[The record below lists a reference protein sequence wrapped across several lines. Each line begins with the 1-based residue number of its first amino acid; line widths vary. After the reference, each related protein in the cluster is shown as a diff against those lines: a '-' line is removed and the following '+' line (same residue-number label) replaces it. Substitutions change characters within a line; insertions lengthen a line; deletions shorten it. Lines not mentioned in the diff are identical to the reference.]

1 MSKNRPNPSYLYR
14 DNSASPVVVPNDE
27 SKMKGVGWDAL
38 RSAAVGY
45 AIRGAIGGAMGA
57 FFGFCGALREAH
69 DSAVPLA
76 NARPLHTTVFAATI
90 GCVAGLI
97 FWALRRLRDRGGVYY
112 FLPWG
117 LSVGAGTA
125 LVLLPT
131 ILKTREWLA
140 FTITVAVSVS
150 AGCGLGAYIYLMF
163 KDQSRE

>member
-1 MSKNRPNPSYLYR
+1 
-14 DNSASPVVVPNDE
+14 
-27 SKMKGVGWDAL
+27 
-38 RSAAVGY
+38 
-45 AIRGAIGGAMGA
+45 MGA

-76 NARPLHTTVFAATI
+76 NARPFATTVFAGTI

-97 FWALRRLRDRGGVYY
+97 FWGLRRLRDRGGIYY

-131 ILKTREWLA
+131 ILKTREWP
-140 FTITVAVSVS
+140 FFFVAIGVSVS
-150 AGCGLGAYIYLMF
+150 AGAGLGAYIFLMF
-163 KDQSRE
+163 KDRYRE